1 MKSIW
6 AEDYELMNELRNYAI
21 TYCTFVESGGQ
32 VGDFADVLLNKTI
45 AVATK
50 IKVNRDYIAECLLKD
65 IPTEEE
71 ECKTA
76 VSILEGTFKEDRL
89 HSVIARLY

>member
-6 AEDYELMNELRNYAI
+6 QEDYELMNELRNYTI
-21 TYCTFVESGGQ
+21 SYCTFVESGGK
-32 VGDFADVLLNKTI
+32 VGDFVDVLLNKTI

-50 IKVNRDYIAECLLKD
+50 IKANRDYIAECLGRD

-71 ECKTA
+71 ECRTA
-76 VSILEGTFKEDRL
+76 LSILDGTFKEDRL

>member
-1 MKSIW
+1 MKSSW
-6 AEDYELMNELRNYAI
+6 TEDYELMNELRNYAL

-32 VGDFADVLLNKTI
+32 IGDFADALLNKTI

-65 IPTEEE
+65 IPAEEE

-89 HSVIARLY
+89 HSIIARLY

>member
-6 AEDYELMNELRNYAI
+6 TEDYELMNELRNYAI

-32 VGDFADVLLNKTI
+32 IGDFADVLLNKTI

-50 IKVNRDYIAECLLKD
+50 IKENRDYIDGCLGRQ
-65 IPTEEE
+65 IPTVKQ
-71 ECKTA
+71 ECDTA
-76 VSILEGTFKEDRL
+76 MAILSGTLPEDRL
-89 HSVIARLY
+89 SSVISRLM

>member
-6 AEDYELMNELRNYAI
+6 VEDYELMNELRNYAI
-21 TYCTFVESGGQ
+21 TYCTFVESGGK

-50 IKVNRDYIAECLLKD
+50 IKVNRDYVAEYLHRD
-65 IPTEEE
+65 IPTEKQ
-71 ECKTA
+71 ECDTA
-76 VSILEGTFKEDRL
+76 ISILNGTFKEDRL